1 MRVHFFASEVCL
13 FSLLPSSLS
22 FSQDNYKMHVAKS
35 NIENFPEI
43 REQPTTTNVTFDDQN
58 DEIDIE
64 FWRQRK
70 LNDPFDL

>member
-1 MRVHFFASEVCL
+1 
-13 FSLLPSSLS
+13 
-22 FSQDNYKMHVAKS
+22 MHVAKS

-64 FWRQRK
+64 F
-70 LNDPFDL
+70 